1 MKPRT
6 EYVYVAHRLD
16 TSDYQNLGDFGIR
29 YRSRNDEYSRR
40 YYHYASPNY
49 HNPEAPYRGTDRLI
63 NRLSLT
69 PVTTGSRIYQEC
81 MKAIDR
87 LIKEETEA
95 DQ

>member
-6 EYVYVAHRLD
+6 EYVYVAYRLD
-16 TSDYQNLGDFGIR
+16 TSDYQNIGDFEIR
-29 YRSRNDEYSRR
+29 YTNRNDEYDRQR
-40 YYHYASPNY
+40 YHYASPDY

-63 NRLSLT
+63 NRRNLNWVPRGG
-69 PVTTGSRIYQEC
+69 PVYREC

-87 LIKEETEA
+87 LVKEEAED

>member
-6 EYVYVAHRLD
+6 EYVYVAYRLD
-16 TSDYQNLGDFGIR
+16 TSGPQNLGDFGIR
-29 YRSRNDEYSRR
+29 YQNSSNCFDRQS
-40 YYHYASPNY
+40 YHYASRDY

-63 NRLSLT
+63 NRWNLNWVPNGG
-69 PVTTGSRIYQEC
+69 PVYREC

-87 LIKEETEA
+87 LIKEEEEA